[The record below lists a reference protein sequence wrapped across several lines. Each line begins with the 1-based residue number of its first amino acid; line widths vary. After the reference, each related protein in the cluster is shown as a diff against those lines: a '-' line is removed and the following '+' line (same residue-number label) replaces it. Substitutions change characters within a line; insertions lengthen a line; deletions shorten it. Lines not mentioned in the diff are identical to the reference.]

1 MTEVT
6 TGHAVT
12 STSSPVDAMPEI
24 AKPVVQNR
32 FIKGLVTS
40 GISVSVANV
49 ATMPMDVTKVR
60 MQLQAIR
67 MADGTKPPGLLQT
80 GVNIVKNEGFLALY
94 SGLGPAIGRGLFYGG
109 VRLGCYGPVKEA
121 MGVTSD
127 NPSLVRKI
135 AAGSI
140 SGGVAAGVTN
150 PLDLIKT
157 RMQSK
162 ANPHKTMIASTR
174 AVLAEGGVKGLW
186 RGSGPSMARAAVLT
200 ASQCATYDEIKQAI
214 MRLTGLGDHFGTHL
228 SASMVT
234 GLVTTTATAPVDVI
248 KTHMFVGGNNY
259 TGPLQCA
266 QDIIRREGAR
276 GLLRGW
282 TAQYVRLGPQ
292 TTVIFVVMEEL
303 RKMSGLGSL

>member
-6 TGHAVT
+6 TGHQVAGT
-12 STSSPVDAMPEI
+12 STVADALPEIVRSDAMKSFMGF
-24 AKPVVQNR
+24 A
-32 FIKGLVTS
+32 TS
-40 GISVSVANV
+40 GVSVSIANV

-67 MADGTKPPGLLQT
+67 MPDGTKPPGLLQT

-109 VRLGCYGPVKEA
+109 VRLGCYGPIKEA
-121 MGVTSD
+121 MGVTSE
-127 NPSLVRKI
+127 NRSLARKI

-140 SGGVAAGVTN
+140 SGGFAAVITN

-162 ANPHKTMIASTR
+162 NNPHKTMLASTKS
-174 AVLAEGGVKGLW
+174 VLAEGGVKGLW
-186 RGSGPSMARAAVLT
+186 RGSGPSMARASVLT

-214 MRLTGLGDHFGTHL
+214 MRLTSVGDHFGTHIA
-228 SASMVT
+228 SSMVT

-248 KTHMFVGGNNY
+248 KTHMFVGGNHY

-266 QDIIRREGAR
+266 QDIVKREGAR

-303 RKMSGLGSL
+303 RKLNGLGSL